1 MGLFGFAS
9 HGGIEKERAAHKL
22 HALIICA
29 TGYGSAQLLK
39 NRVVSEF
46 GKNITVVS
54 VKGYYEINETTLKG
68 IDLIISS
75 IDLST
80 MFFKIPVLHV
90 SIFLNEDDVR
100 KIRKVVGESIP
111 YHSSDRPIPAFS
123 LQQKSRFTPN
133 SCLKNFSRL
142 IRTNR
147 KGRNSS

>member
-9 HGGIEKERAAHKL
+9 HGGIGKERATHKL

-46 GKNITVVS
+46 GKNITVVN

-90 SIFLNEDDVR
+90 SIF
-100 KIRKVVGESIP
+100 
-111 YHSSDRPIPAFS
+111 
-123 LQQKSRFTPN
+123 
-133 SCLKNFSRL
+133 
-142 IRTNR
+142 
-147 KGRNSS
+147 